1 MTLALLVI
9 GATGITSQL
18 VLMRE
23 LLTVFLGNELSLGI
37 ILACWLALEVLGSW
51 LAGRLKPRAWL
62 FFTAVVVTL
71 LAFPGSIW
79 FCRIARPLLGVT
91 PGETLGPLVMLLIAL
106 LTLLPVSLF
115 HGALF
120 TFCVG
125 LSAQQNDKSAF
136 VNRQSSFVI
145 RHSSLAI
152 APLLGRAYVTETMG
166 SILAGLLL
174 GFLLIGRLGSFQ
186 IALLFATLNSLMLV
200 LALRSIADSR
210 KPIAVGREPVRIS
223 PIAYRLSS
231 ILLLAAS
238 LTGFAVRL
246 PALLDHESLARL
258 YPGNEV
264 AYHGDS
270 HYGSITVLRRAG
282 QSTVLSDGTPIAT
295 LPVPDY
301 ELAED
306 FVHIPMLSQSNP
318 QHVLLIGGGLSGLLP
333 ELLKYP
339 GVTIDYCELDP
350 ALLTIARRKVPEL
363 AATGLSDPRVSVKPI
378 DGRRFLGTAPVSGDI
393 PRRGVPIRGCPERFY
408 DLIMVHVLSPTS
420 LQTNRYFSQEFF
432 ELASS
437 RLKPNGLLVLPAP
450 GSLAYLNDEL
460 ALLNRL
466 QLGTLR
472 SAFPEVTVV
481 PGEPNLFLAGKT
493 IRPGRFEPETLAARL
508 VRYGFTTRVTTPRH
522 LAERLAP
529 ARATDFTNRLKKVGS
544 TNYELGNP
552 KSGFTLHN
560 SDFRLPLNRDQQPVQ
575 VLAALSYWAGLTS
588 FRTARWFSGLIRA
601 RTWLVLLLITGLVI
615 PVTMWRRRT
624 RFALRFAI
632 FSTGFAGAVASV
644 MILLLFQVAQGTM
657 YLYVVLLT
665 TAFMAGTALGG
676 AWATR
681 LTTQSAVRN
690 SQPPQPLTPDP
701 QSLAADPRPLAPLL
715 RWMYRLEAGIGLI
728 GLLMLLTTSV
738 LTHSSPVVTTAGYV
752 AFAIAA
758 GALLGA
764 EFPLAGYL
772 YLEAGPNP
780 GLGKTAGNLYSADLL
795 GGVLSSLF
803 VPIILVPVIGM
814 LATFLFVA
822 LVKLV
827 SLLLLR
833 FAQA

>member
-23 LLTVFLGNELSLGI
+23 LLTAFLGNELSLGI
-37 ILACWLALEVLGSW
+37 ILACWLVLEALGAW
-51 LAGRLKPRAWL
+51 LAGRLKPRAGL
-62 FFTAVVVTL
+62 FSTAVMVTL

-79 FCRIARPLLGVT
+79 LCRIARPLLGFT

-120 TFCVG
+120 TSCVG
-125 LSAQQNDKSAF
+125 LSAQSNGKSAL
-136 VNRQSSFVI
+136 VN
-145 RHSSLAI
+145 RHSSSTV
-152 APLLGRAYVTETMG
+152 APLLGRTYVTETLG
-166 SILAGLLL
+166 SILGGLLL
-174 GFLLIGRLGSFQ
+174 SFLLIGRLGSFQ
-186 IALLFATLNSLMLV
+186 IALVFWALNSLMLV
-200 LALRSIADSR
+200 LALRR
-210 KPIAVGREPVRIS
+210 RTPVL
-223 PIAYRLSS
+223 ATGL
-231 ILLLAAS
+231 LLLAAAAF
-238 LTGFAVRL
+238 GFAVRL
-246 PALLDHESLARL
+246 PARLDHASLARR

-282 QSTVLSDGTPIAT
+282 QSTVLSNGAPIAT

-301 ELAED
+301 ESDED
-306 FVHIPMLSQSNP
+306 FVHIPMLSHPNP
-318 QHVLLIGGGLSGLLP
+318 EHVLLIGGGLSDLLP

-350 ALLTIARRKVPEL
+350 ALIASVRRAIPDL

-378 DGRRFLGTAPVSGDI
+378 DGRRFLQSRAAAS
-393 PRRGVPIRGCPERFY
+393 Y
-408 DLIMVHVLSPTS
+408 DLVLVSVLSPTS

-432 ELASS
+432 ELARR
-437 RLKPNGLLVLPAP
+437 RLKPDGLLVLPAP
-450 GSLAYLNDEL
+450 GSLAYLNNQL

-466 QLGTLR
+466 QLGTLQ
-472 SAFPEVTVV
+472 SVFPEVTVV
-481 PGEPNLFLAGKT
+481 PGEPNLFLAGRT
-493 IRPGRFEPETLAARL
+493 VRPGRFDPDTLAARL
-508 VRYGFTTRVTTPRH
+508 TRYGFATRVTTPRH
-522 LAERLAP
+522 LAERLAQS
-529 ARATDFTNRLKKVGS
+529 RATDFANRLAAQ
-544 TNYELGNP
+544 P
-552 KSGFTLHN
+552 
-560 SDFRLPLNRDQQPVQ
+560 LPDAARLNRDQQPVQ

-601 RTWLVLLLITGLVI
+601 RTWLVLLLIAGLVSVVI
-615 PVTMWRRRT
+615 WWRRRT
-624 RFALRFAI
+624 RFALRFAV

-681 LTTQSAVRN
+681 MTQTLRSPA
-690 SQPPQPLTPDP
+690 
-701 QSLAADPRPLAPLL
+701 LL
-715 RWMYRLEAGIGLI
+715 RVVYRLEVGIGLI
-728 GLLMLLTTSV
+728 GVLILLTTSV
-738 LTHSSPVVTTAGYV
+738 LTHSSPAVTTAGYV

-764 EFPLAGYL
+764 EFPLAGCL
-772 YLEAGPNP
+772 YLEVG
-780 GLGKTAGNLYSADLL
+780 GDTELGKTTGNLYSADLL
-795 GGVLSSLF
+795 GGVLSSLL

-814 LATFLFVA
+814 LATFLLVA

-833 FAQA
+833 FASR

>member
-1 MTLALLVI
+1 MTLALLTI

-37 ILACWLALEVLGSW
+37 ILACWLALEAMGSW
-51 LAGRLKPRAWL
+51 LAGRLKPRVGL
-62 FFTAVVVTL
+62 FFTAVMVTL
-71 LAFPGSIW
+71 LALPASIW
-79 FCRIARPLLGVT
+79 LCRIARPLLGFT

-106 LTLLPVSLF
+106 LALLPVSLF

-125 LSAQQNDKSAF
+125 ISAQQNDESAL
-136 VNRQSSFVI
+136 VNRHTPILI
-145 RHSSLAI
+145 RHSSLSM
-152 APLLGRAYVTETMG
+152 APLLGRAYVTETLG
-166 SILAGLLL
+166 SIFGGLLL
-174 GFLLIGRLGSFQ
+174 SFLLIGRLGSFQ
-186 IALLFATLNSLMLV
+186 IALLFVALNSLMLV
-200 LALRSIADSR
+200 LALRR
-210 KPIAVGREPVRIS
+210 KTPVL
-223 PIAYRLSS
+223 ATGL
-231 ILLLAAS
+231 LLLAAS
-238 LTGFAVRL
+238 AFGFAARV
-246 PALLDHESLARL
+246 PALLDHASLARL

-282 QSTVLSDGTPIAT
+282 QSTILSDGIPVAT

-301 ELAED
+301 GWAED
-306 FVHIPMLSQSNP
+306 FVHIPMLSHPDP

-350 ALLTIARRKVPEL
+350 TLIPFARRNVPEL

-378 DGRRFLGTAPVSGDI
+378 DGRRFLQSRSAVG
-393 PRRGVPIRGCPERFY
+393 Y
-408 DLIMVHVLSPTS
+408 DLVLVSVLNPIS

-432 ELASS
+432 ELANQ
-437 RLKPNGLLVLPAP
+437 RLKPDGLLVLPAP
-450 GSLAYLNDEL
+450 GSLAYLSDEL
-460 ALLNRL
+460 TLLNRL
-466 QLGTLR
+466 ELGTLQ
-472 SAFPEVTVV
+472 SVFPEVKVV

-493 IRPGRFEPETLAARL
+493 VPPSRFESETLAARL
-508 VRYGFTTRVTTPRH
+508 TSYGFATRVTTPRH
-522 LAERLAP
+522 LAERLAQS
-529 ARATDFTNRLKKVGS
+529 RATEFADRLAAR
-544 TNYELGNP
+544 P
-552 KSGFTLHN
+552 
-560 SDFRLPLNRDQQPVQ
+560 LPGAGILNRDLKPVQ

-588 FRTARWFSGLIRA
+588 FRTARWFSALIRA
-601 RTWLVLLLITGLVI
+601 RTWLFLLLIAGLVSAVI
-615 PVTMWRRRT
+615 TWRRRT
-624 RFALRFAI
+624 RFALRFAV

-644 MILLLFQVAQGTM
+644 LILLLFQVAQGTM

-665 TAFMAGTALGG
+665 TAFIAGTALGG

-681 LTTQSAVRN
+681 LTQTLHSPA
-690 SQPPQPLTPDP
+690 
-701 QSLAADPRPLAPLL
+701 LL
-715 RWMYRLEAGIGLI
+715 RVLYRLEAGIGLI
-728 GLLMLLTTSV
+728 GLLILLTASV
-738 LTHSSPVVTTAGYV
+738 LTHANPAMTTAGYV

-758 GALLGA
+758 GTLLGA

-795 GGVLSSLF
+795 GGVLSALL

-814 LATFLFVA
+814 LATFLLVA

-833 FAQA
+833 FAQAS

>member
-1 MTLALLVI
+1 MPWTMTLALFVI

-18 VLMRE
+18 VLLRE

-37 ILACWLALEVLGSW
+37 ILACWLALEALGSW
-51 LAGRLKPRAWL
+51 LAGRLKPRTWL

-71 LAFPGSIW
+71 LAFPASIW

-91 PGETLGPLVMLLIAL
+91 SGETLGPLVMLLIAL
-106 LTLLPVSLF
+106 TTLLPVSLF

-125 LSAQQNDKSAF
+125 LSAQQNDGPTT
-136 VNRQSSFVI
+136 VNHQSPIII
-145 RHSSLAI
+145 RHSSFAI
-152 APLLGRAYVTETMG
+152 APLLGRAYVTETLG

-174 GFLLIGRLGSFQ
+174 GFLLIGRVGSFQ

-200 LALRSIADSR
+200 
-210 KPIAVGREPVRIS
+210 AVLGSTAGRRPVRIS
-223 PIAYRLSS
+223 PIAYRLSP

-246 PALLDHESLARL
+246 PARLDSASLARL

-270 HYGSITVLRRAG
+270 HHGSITVLRRAG
-282 QSTVLSDGTPIAT
+282 QSTILSDGIPVAT
-295 LPVPDY
+295 LPAPDY
-301 ELAED
+301 ESAED

-350 ALLTIARRKVPEL
+350 AVIPLARRVIPEL
-363 AATGLSDPRVSVKPI
+363 AATGLFDPRVSVKPI

-393 PRRGVPIRGCPERFY
+393 PRRGVPIRSCPERFY
-408 DLIMVHVLSPTS
+408 DLIMVSVLSPTS

-432 ELASS
+432 ELASH
-437 RLKPNGLLVLPAP
+437 RLKPDGLFVLPAP

-472 SAFPEVTVV
+472 SVFPEVTVV

-529 ARATDFTNRLKKVGS
+529 ARATDFANRLAARPLTG
-544 TNYELGNP
+544 TQM
-552 KSGFTLHN
+552 
-560 SDFRLPLNRDQQPVQ
+560 LNRDQQPVQ

-601 RTWLVLLLITGLVI
+601 RTWLVLLLIAGLVI
-615 PVTMWRRRT
+615 PVIMWRRRT
-624 RFALRFAI
+624 RFALRLAI
-632 FSTGFAGAVASV
+632 FTTGFAGGVASV
-644 MILLLFQVAQGTM
+644 LILLLFQVAQGTM

-665 TAFMAGTALGG
+665 TAFMVGTALGG

-681 LTTQSAVRN
+681 LTAQSAVH
-690 SQPPQPLTPDP
+690 SQQLACLGFD
-701 QSLAADPRPLAPLL
+701 SLPRSLAPLL
-715 RWMYRLEAGIGLI
+715 PVLYRLEAGIGLI
-728 GLLMLLTTSV
+728 GLLMLLMTTV
-738 LTHSSPVVTTAGYV
+738 LTHSSPAVTTAGYV
-752 AFAIAA
+752 VFAIAA

-780 GLGKTAGNLYSADLL
+780 GPGRTTGNLYSADLL
-795 GGVLSSLF
+795 GGVLSSLL
-803 VPIILVPVIGM
+803 VPIVLVPVIGM
-814 LATFLFVA
+814 LATFLLVA

-827 SLLLLR
+827 SLFLLR
-833 FAQA
+833 FARAS